1 MTQHTDAFYEIE
13 FQRMFKTQGETLRQI
28 RLRKKQLACYLNKR
42 EEIKENGW
50 DCDSINNRIDLTN
63 ARLAKYNDTYEQ
75 IEDYKAEISINNPAN
90 AQRAADAKII
100 EDAYERAY
108 GGACAMPPA
117 TGGIFA
123 RLVDKICSRQ
133 K

>member
-13 FQRMFKTQGETLRQI
+13 FQRMLKVQGEILRQI

-42 EEIKENGW
+42 EELKENGW
-50 DCDSINNRIDLTN
+50 CCDSINRRIDLTN
-63 ARLAKYNDTYEQ
+63 ARLAKFNDTYEQ
-75 IEDYKAEISINNPAN
+75 IEDYKEEVSINNPAN

-100 EDAYERAY
+100 TDAYERAY
-108 GGACAMPPA
+108 CGACAMPPA
-117 TGGIFA
+117 AGGIFT
-123 RLVDKICSRQ
+123 RLVNKICSRQ

>member
-63 ARLAKYNDTYEQ
+63 ARLAKYNDTYE
-75 IEDYKAEISINNPAN
+75 AEISINNPAN

-117 TGGIFA
+117 TGGIFG